1 MTMSDI
7 ELDHTD
13 QGSGSPA
20 LVLIHGFSSGRE
32 DWQAQVDHFAAR
44 HRVVA
49 PALRAHGGTPRG
61 TAPMTIPQLATDCI
75 ELVRAKGIDS
85 AVVGG
90 HSMGTRVALEMAR
103 QAPDL
108 VRGLLLL
115 DGSNTALAGKEA
127 ALESFD
133 RAVAKVGYPAFARAL
148 FEAMFFDPAHA
159 VLADRLVQRALA
171 VPDETAHELYRN
183 MVIWDG
189 DDAPAVMQAIKVPAL
204 VMQSTT
210 RGADNVRRTLE
221 PGETGAYETL
231 IARFIKTSEIV
242 EMPGLGHFV
251 TYEAPDQVNE
261 AIDAFLDKYELR

>member
-1 MTMSDI
+1 MSEI

-32 DWQAQVDHFAAR
+32 DWQAQADHFAGR
-44 HRVVA
+44 HRVIA
-49 PALRAHGGTPRG
+49 PALRAHGATPRG
-61 TAPMTIPQLATDCI
+61 AAPMTIPQLATDCLD
-75 ELVRAKGIDS
+75 LVRSKGIDS
-85 AVVGG
+85 AIVGG

-103 QAPDL
+103 QAPEL

-133 RAVAKVGYPAFARAL
+133 RAVSEVGYPTFARKL

-159 VLADRLVQRALA
+159 ALSDKLVQRALA

-189 DDAPAVMQAIKVPAL
+189 DDAPTVMQGIHVPAL
-204 VMQSTT
+204 VLQSTT

-231 IARFIKTSEIV
+231 ISRFVRTSEIV
-242 EMPGLGHFV
+242 EMPGLGHFI
-251 TYEAPDQVNE
+251 TYEAPDQVNA
-261 AIDAFLDKYELR
+261 AIDAFLDKHGLR